1 MIGLL
6 LIFKA
11 LKSKSLIEL
20 EFMKKLLILLFALGI
35 SISSFAGLKSKDVV
49 GEWNTLIVIS
59 DTQMTGSFIF
69 YEKRGELKGE
79 YIPSEG
85 TKSTISKIKINKKNN
100 TLTLEI
106 PRETDI
112 PIEFILIFENKKF
125 RGKGW
130 INEANFEING
140 EKIN

>member
-1 MIGLL
+1 
-6 LIFKA
+6 
-11 LKSKSLIEL
+11 
-20 EFMKKLLILLFALGI
+20 MKKLFILLFALGI
-35 SISSFAGLKSKDVV
+35 SISSFAGFKSKNVV
-49 GEWNTLIVIS
+49 GEWKTLIVVS
-59 DTQMTGSFIF
+59 DAQMTGSFIF
-69 YEKRGELKGE
+69 YEKSGELQGE

-100 TLTLEI
+100 TLSFEI

-112 PIEFILIFENKKF
+112 PIEFILIVEDNKL

-130 INEANFEING
+130 INDANFEITG